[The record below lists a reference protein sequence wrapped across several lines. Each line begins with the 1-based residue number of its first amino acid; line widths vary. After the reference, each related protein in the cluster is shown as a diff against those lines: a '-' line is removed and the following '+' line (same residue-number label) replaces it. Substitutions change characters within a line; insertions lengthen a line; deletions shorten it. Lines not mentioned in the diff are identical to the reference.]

1 MPVIEVTLIEGR
13 SVDKKVKMIKAVTDA
28 VVETLDAPRE
38 SVRIIIR
45 EVPKW
50 HFAAGGEV
58 KGLPD

>member
-58 KGLPD
+58 KGMPD